1 MDKLIVADINTDMAP
16 VEPARNRT
24 KSPVRKLLRE
34 TIYPFPA
41 VRKSNAEVL
50 SQIAPE
56 CTLYETR
63 TIDTFFSAAAQR

>member
-1 MDKLIVADINTDMAP
+1 MDKLIVADINTTWRP

-24 KSPVRKLLRE
+24 KSPVRKLLGKQ
-34 TIYPFPA
+34 IYPFPA

-50 SQIAPE
+50 SQLLTE

-63 TIDTFFSAAAQR
+63 TIDTFFSAPPRR